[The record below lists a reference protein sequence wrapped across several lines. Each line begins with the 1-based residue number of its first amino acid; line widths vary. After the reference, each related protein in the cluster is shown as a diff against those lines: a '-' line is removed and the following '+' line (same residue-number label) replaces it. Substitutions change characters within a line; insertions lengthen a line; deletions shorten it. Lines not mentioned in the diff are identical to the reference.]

1 MSDEICSICT
11 KPIKGCFV
19 GMGSGKV
26 AHHSCYEKENPP
38 RVALTLYNL
47 ARGAGDPVLAAEV
60 IADFVPAEL
69 GIKMVEEFNRRLMI
83 QWRKRCED

>member
-1 MSDEICSICT
+1 MSDQICSICT
-11 KPIKGCFV
+11 KPIKGCLV
-19 GMGSGKV
+19 GMGNGKV
-26 AHHSCYEKENPP
+26 AHHNCYEKENPP